1 MPEHEHPV
9 GHIKDVVDLSACS
22 SKPGLLVSLSKDG
35 NARVWD
41 VTQELCIS
49 SYNTDA
55 SCLVSQSLYSCL
67 IASQYPCDCLSAAV
81 LGKCSGLQFAPMDCY
96 RIS

>member
-1 MPEHEHPV
+1 MTEREHFV
-9 GHIKDVVDLSACS
+9 GHSKDVVDLSACV

-35 NARVWD
+35 NARVWN

-55 SCLVSQSLYSCL
+55 SCLVRRSLHPCL
-67 IASQYPCDCLSAAV
+67 IVSQHPGDYFSAAV
-81 LGKCSGLQFAPMDCY
+81 LGKMHSTVMSSHGV
-96 RIS
+96 